1 VQGLRNAQKWKAD
14 VRRQFGR
21 RVRELRHLKG
31 LSQEELA
38 LQCGLDRS
46 YVGQIERGERNL
58 SLENIHKL
66 SSALEVA
73 PFELLLPVGGK
84 SSLRGGAT

>member
-1 VQGLRNAQKWKAD
+1 MQAVRNAQKWK
-14 VRRQFGR
+14 VEIRRRFGQR
-21 RVRELRHLKG
+21 LRELRHEKG

-66 SSALEVA
+66 ADALGVPA
-73 PFELLLPVGGK
+73 SELLLPIGSK
-84 SSLRGGAT
+84 SSIRGGTA

>member
-1 VQGLRNAQKWKAD
+1 MQSVERTDEWKLE
-14 VRRQFGR
+14 VRRAFG
-21 RVRELRHLKG
+21 VRLREVRHAAG

-38 LQCGLDRS
+38 LHCGLDRS

-66 SSALEVA
+66 AGALGIEPGEFFRSAGTSNEGLH
-73 PFELLLPVGGK
+73 L
-84 SSLRGGAT
+84 